1 MERNDRLDIQPGAK
15 GGFDMPIRRI
25 KGIVLGFMV
34 FLGIVCAQ
42 EIAGPGAAAAADRVS
57 LRLDWTPW
65 SLHTFLFAAREKGF
79 FRSEDLDVRLYTPA
93 KPQDTLKL
101 VGVGKDHFGL
111 SYQTDTI
118 IGRSEDLPVVSVAA
132 IVQHPLNVMLTM
144 KESGLTHP
152 KQLKGKKIGSP
163 MIPSDDA
170 FLQTIAQT
178 HGMTMK
184 DFRVVNVGFNL
195 VPPLLA
201 GKVDAVIG
209 TYWVWE
215 KVQIELEGK
224 QVNVIRLTDHGVPD
238 FYESVLIA
246 SDDLIRKNPNIIRR
260 FLRAADRGWKFVIRD
275 PEAALNILLRKNKD
289 LRPELAR
296 QAIQLLIP
304 LVRNGVPKIGWQT
317 EAKWRELRDY
327 MLDSKLVRKS
337 VPVKS
342 LFTTSF
348 LP

>member
-1 MERNDRLDIQPGAK
+1 
-15 GGFDMPIRRI
+15 
-25 KGIVLGFMV
+25 
-34 FLGIVCAQ
+34 
-42 EIAGPGAAAAADRVS
+42 
-57 LRLDWTPW
+57 
-65 SLHTFLFAAREKGF
+65 
-79 FRSEDLDVRLYTPA
+79 
-93 KPQDTLKL
+93 LKL

-118 IGRSEDLPVVSVAA
+118 IGRSEGLPVVSVAA
-132 IVQHPLNVMLTM
+132 IVQHALNVMLTM
-144 KESGLTHP
+144 KESGITSP

-170 FLQTIAQT
+170 FLKTIARKN
-178 HGMTMK
+178 GMTMK

-195 VPPLLA
+195 VPPLLK
-201 GKVDAVIG
+201 GSVDAVIG

-224 QVNVIRLTDHGVPD
+224 EVNVIRLTDHGVPD

-246 SDDLIRKNPNIIRR
+246 SDGLIKKNPALVRR
-260 FLRAADRGWKFVIRD
+260 FLRAIDKGWKFVMD
-275 PEAALNILLRKNKD
+275 QPDDALQILLKKNKD

-296 QAIQLLIP
+296 RAIQLLIP
-304 LVRNGVPKIGWQT
+304 LVREGVPKVGWQT
-317 EAKWRELRDY
+317 EAKWRELHDY
-327 MLDSKLVRKS
+327 MLDSKLIRKR

-342 LFTTSF
+342 LFTTAF

>member
-1 MERNDRLDIQPGAK
+1 MIG
-15 GGFDMPIRRI
+15 IRGRVI
-25 KGIVLGFMV
+25 ALCFMAFLGF
-34 FLGIVCAQ
+34 
-42 EIAGPGAAAAADRVS
+42 AGLQGFFSPCSAAATDRIS

-65 SLHTFLFAAREKGF
+65 SLHTFLFVAKEKGF
-79 FRSEDLDVRLYTPA
+79 FRSENLDVRLYTPA

-118 IGRSEDLPVVSVAA
+118 IGRSEGLPVVSVAA
-132 IVQHPLNVMLTM
+132 VVQHPLNVMLTM
-144 KESGLTHP
+144 RESGLIHP

-170 FLQTIAQT
+170 FLKTIAQT
-178 HGMTMK
+178 HGMSVK
-184 DFRVVNVGFNL
+184 DFRVINVGFIL
-195 VPPLLA
+195 VPPLMA

-224 QVNVIRLTDHGVPD
+224 EVNVIRLTDHGVPD
-238 FYESVLIA
+238 IYESVLI
-246 SDDLIRKNPNIIRR
+246 SSESLIRKNPSLIRR
-260 FLRAADRGWKFVIRD
+260 FLRAADRGWQFVIHN
-275 PEAALNILLRKNKD
+275 PEAGLKILLEKNKD
-289 LRPELAR
+289 LRPRLAR
-296 QAIQLLIP
+296 KAIQLLIP
-304 LVRNGVPKIGWQT
+304 LVRDGVPKIGWQT

>member
-1 MERNDRLDIQPGAK
+1 MFRDRVIAWSLI
-15 GGFDMPIRRI
+15 
-25 KGIVLGFMV
+25 V
-34 FLGIVCAQ
+34 FLVF
-42 EIAGPGAAAAADRVS
+42 AGLQNFFGLSSASAADRVS
-57 LRLDWTPW
+57 FRLDWTPW
-65 SLHTFLFAAREKGF
+65 SLHTFLFVAKEKGF
-79 FRSEDLDVRLYTPA
+79 FRSENLDVRLYTPA

-118 IGRSEDLPVVSVAA
+118 IGRSEELPVVSIAA
-132 IVQHPLNVMLTM
+132 VVQHPLNVMLTM
-144 KESGLTHP
+144 RESGLTHP

-170 FLQTIAQT
+170 FLKTIAQT
-178 HGMTMK
+178 HGMAMK

-195 VPPLLA
+195 VPPLMA

-224 QVNVIRLTDHGVPD
+224 EVNVIRLTDHGVPD
-238 FYESVLIA
+238 FYESVLIT
-246 SDDLIRKNPNIIRR
+246 SESLIRKNPSLIRR
-260 FLRAADRGWKFVIRD
+260 FLRAADRGWKFVINN
-275 PEAALNILLRKNKD
+275 PEAGLKILLEKNKD

-296 QAIQLLIP
+296 KAIQLLIP
-304 LVRNGVPKIGWQT
+304 LVRDDVPKIGWQT